1 MTTSEPLLVRCPS
14 CNSDVKVDD
23 PSGDSHCL
31 VCGTHFSLRG
41 HLCPRCF
48 TFHQSE
54 GALCLECGNPLTKV
68 CRNCHAVNWS
78 GSEICYRCDNPIDF
92 VAMVVDGSASTT
104 ANRLRRQMDEAQA
117 IKTAE
122 ELASGKRMAELLAI
136 EEARQ
141 AELRQR
147 MARQQSQERKLLIV
161 VFSGVAL
168 FFILLVIYV
177 LVTSLG

>member
-1 MTTSEPLLVRCPS
+1 MTTAEPIHVACPS
-14 CNSDVKVDD
+14 CNSEVKVNDV
-23 PSGDSHCL
+23 SGDSRCT

-41 HLCPRCF
+41 HLCPRCDSY
-48 TFHQSE
+48 HQNE

-78 GSEICYRCDNPIDF
+78 GSVLCYQCDNPIDI
-92 VAMVVDGSASTT
+92 VSMVVDGSATTT
-104 ANRLRRQMDEAQA
+104 AKRLRRQMDEAQA

-136 EEARQ
+136 EEARL

-147 MARQQSQERKLLIV
+147 MARQQRQERRLLMIV
-161 VFSGVAL
+161 FGGVAL
-168 FFILLVIYV
+168 FFIALVIYAV
-177 LVTSLG
+177 VTSLG